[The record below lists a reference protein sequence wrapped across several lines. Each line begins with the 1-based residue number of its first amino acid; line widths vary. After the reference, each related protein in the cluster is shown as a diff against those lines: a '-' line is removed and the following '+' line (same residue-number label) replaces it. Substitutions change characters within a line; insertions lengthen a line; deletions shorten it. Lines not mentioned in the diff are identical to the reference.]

1 MRADLRKEYPVF
13 TKINQIENNS
23 FQGLDQL
30 YDQKKKLSSDIF
42 SNTVFDYYLTNSIA
56 RSSKVMAE
64 CSMQKNSIEI
74 KNG

>member
-13 TKINQIENNS
+13 TKINQIENSS
-23 FQGLDQL
+23 FQDLDRL
-30 YDQKKKLSSDIF
+30 CNQKQKLSSDIF
-42 SNTVFDYYLTNSIA
+42 SNTVSDYYLTNSIA

-64 CSMQKNSIEI
+64 CSIQKNSIEI